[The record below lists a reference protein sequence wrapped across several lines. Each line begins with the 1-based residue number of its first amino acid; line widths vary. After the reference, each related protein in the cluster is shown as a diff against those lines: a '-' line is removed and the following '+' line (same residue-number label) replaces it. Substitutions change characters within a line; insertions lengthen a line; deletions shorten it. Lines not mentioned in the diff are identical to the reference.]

1 MILILIFLKLSLYI
15 EARNVIIHSHHNK
28 ILVGHSYRNISH
40 VDQTKC
46 LEHCLKDCL
55 CRSFQICPAD
65 QHCQLSNYSA
75 EFDSRLLQDSQ
86 GCDYSDFEYHGTA
99 EVTQYT
105 VYNHVTLFLSNV

>member
-1 MILILIFLKLSLYI
+1 MILILIVLKLFVYI

-55 CRSFQICPAD
+55 CRSFQTCLAD
-65 QHCQLSNYSA
+65 QHCQLSNSSA
-75 EFDSRLLQDSQ
+75 EFDSNLLQDFQ
-86 GCDYSDFEYHGTA
+86 GRDYNDFKYHGAA
-99 EVTQYT
+99 EVTIE
-105 VYNHVTLFLSNV
+105 LFSW